1 MDLMDRHN
9 NIRAFERGA
18 RAMLD
23 LGIKVKV
30 DLIIGL
36 PGDTVASVRRG
47 IDYVQSSGLY
57 TQVQVFNLAILP
69 GTSFRQEAAALGLRY
84 QDRPPY
90 YVLET
95 PALLTQQMY
104 DLMAEVED
112 AFETE
117 FDPLPDPSLS
127 SGERAG
133 VRGLEHTWRVDL
145 DDPAAGQLPATAKR
159 AQAFTLWLKSSQFDH
174 DRRRA
179 AELVDQLL
187 ADNPFTTLQI
197 VIEPTCDPRLT
208 PDRLTP
214 ETCETLLAAA
224 FRRPTY
230 LDRFYSIS
238 PGRIKGAK
246 RLLVLLP
253 AELRNRAP
261 RQWLSQV
268 ANRATIVW
276 RGAIE
281 DPEPI
286 TVSPQETAPC
296 GS

>member
-1 MDLMDRHN
+1 EAGFDEVEIGLQSIDPLAMDLMDRHN

-145 DDPAAGQLPATAKR
+145 
-159 AQAFTLWLKSSQFDH
+159 
-174 DRRRA
+174 
-179 AELVDQLL
+179 
-187 ADNPFTTLQI
+187 
-197 VIEPTCDPRLT
+197 
-208 PDRLTP
+208 
-214 ETCETLLAAA
+214 
-224 FRRPTY
+224 
-230 LDRFYSIS
+230 
-238 PGRIKGAK
+238 
-246 RLLVLLP
+246 
-253 AELRNRAP
+253 
-261 RQWLSQV
+261 
-268 ANRATIVW
+268 
-276 RGAIE
+276 
-281 DPEPI
+281 
-286 TVSPQETAPC
+286 
-296 GS
+296 